1 MHFNDLTT
9 EQLGKALNMLKAIEN
24 PVWIAILNYPED
36 VKKLMVTEIHEL
48 IKIVQSTTLGHLGII
63 KDKGM
68 LS

>member
-1 MHFNDLTT
+1 
-9 EQLGKALNMLKAIEN
+9 MLKAIEN